1 MSGIWEALEG
11 LHRKSNEV
19 VEFEDEKVMFAFE
32 RGAFFGGSLDYKI
45 INMHFSM
52 RPYNAFHSM
61 QRFEFD
67 VTEEDL
73 CKIGAIVAPV
83 MKWKE
88 EYNDMLEVLD
98 GFGWSIEYCYN
109 GIKIKS
115 YGYESFP
122 YNYKKVV
129 NELQE
134 HMETLCKKYA
144 ADKYKEDE
152 AEDRRSLY

>member
-1 MSGIWEALEG
+1 
-11 LHRKSNEV
+11 
-19 VEFEDEKVMFAFE
+19 
-32 RGAFFGGSLDYKI
+32 
-45 INMHFSM
+45 
-52 RPYNAFHSM
+52 M

-88 EYNDMLEVLD
+88 EYNGMLEVLD

-122 YNYKKVV
+122 CNYKKVV

-134 HMETLCKKYA
+134 YMETLCKKYA

-152 AEDRRSLY
+152 AEERRSLY

>member
-1 MSGIWEALEG
+1 MSGIWEALEA

-19 VEFEDEKVMFAFE
+19 AEFEEKKALFSFG
-32 RGAFFGGSLDYKI
+32 RGAFFSGALDYKI
-45 INMHFSM
+45 ENMHFSM
-52 RPYNAFHSM
+52 RPYNAYHTL

-73 CKIGAIVAPV
+73 CKIGTIVAPA
-83 MKWKE
+83 MKWKK
-88 EYNDMLEVLD
+88 EYRSVLD
-98 GFGWSIEYCYN
+98 RLDGYEWSIEYCYN
-109 GIKIKS
+109 GIQIKS

-122 YNYKKVV
+122 CNYKKVV

-134 HMETLCKKYA
+134 YMETLCKKYA

-152 AEDRRSLY
+152 AEERRSLY

>member
-11 LHRKSNEV
+11 LHRNSNEA

-67 VTEEDL
+67 VT
-73 CKIGAIVAPV
+73 
-83 MKWKE
+83 
-88 EYNDMLEVLD
+88 
-98 GFGWSIEYCYN
+98 
-109 GIKIKS
+109 
-115 YGYESFP
+115 
-122 YNYKKVV
+122 
-129 NELQE
+129 
-134 HMETLCKKYA
+134 
-144 ADKYKEDE
+144 
-152 AEDRRSLY
+152 